1 VNSNEHTPVDRRRE
15 AQERLKT
22 IDGARDA
29 RRRLAVRCRCSHR
42 VADVYEVDGDLVYV
56 ARVSGRGHGRRDRV
70 DAAHRGSEHGR
81 ACIDLLVAGG
91 PDDGDD
97 WLPASCECGPHQLS
111 RTTLRDAV
119 ASGDRALVVG
129 GRPR

>member
-1 VNSNEHTPVDRRRE
+1 MNSNESAPVDRRCK

-42 VADVYEVDGDLVYV
+42 IADVYEVDGDLVYV
-56 ARVSGRGHGRRDRV
+56 ARVTGRGHGRRGRV
-70 DAAHRGSEHGR
+70 GAAHRGSEHGR
-81 ACIDLLVAGG
+81 VCVDLLSADG
-91 PDDGDD
+91 PDSDD
-97 WLPASCECGPHQLS
+97 WLPASCECGPHRLT
-111 RTTLRDAV
+111 RTALRDAV
-119 ASGDRALVVG
+119 AGGARELVVG